1 MASKFKD
8 YFNLIKDAVS
18 EFSDD
23 NATKLSASL
32 AYYTIFAIGPL
43 LLVVITLLGV
53 FYKKAT
59 VTDRVFNQVS
69 NIVGKA
75 GAQELKSMLE
85 GISHQN
91 HSTLFGIVGVIV
103 LIFSATGIFT
113 EIQSSINYIWS
124 IKAKPKR
131 SWLKYITDR
140 LLSFSLIIGMG
151 FLLLVTLFINIIVD
165 LLTTRLQNF
174 LGNADIVLVK
184 GTNIA
189 LLFVIVIFLFSVI
202 YKVLPD
208 AKISW
213 RDALVGAGFTGILFL
228 IGKFVIGYYLGSST
242 SISTYGAA
250 ASLIILL
257 SWVYYSSLILY
268 FGAEFTK
275 VYAMKFG
282 KGILVYDT
290 AVYIVKRE
298 AKEIDEKVI
307 PSEVQVNTGEAA
319 PVKIKEKAS

>member
-8 YFNLIKDAVS
+8 YFNLIKDAGS

-59 VTDRVFNQVS
+59 VTDQVFNQVS
-69 NIVGKA
+69 NTVGKA

-91 HSTLFGIVGVIV
+91 HSTLFGVIGVIV

-151 FLLLVTLFINIIVD
+151 FLMLVTLYINIIID

-174 LGNADIVLVK
+174 LGN
-184 GTNIA
+184 
-189 LLFVIVIFLFSVI
+189 
-202 YKVLPD
+202 
-208 AKISW
+208 
-213 RDALVGAGFTGILFL
+213 
-228 IGKFVIGYYLGSST
+228 
-242 SISTYGAA
+242 
-250 ASLIILL
+250 
-257 SWVYYSSLILY
+257 
-268 FGAEFTK
+268 
-275 VYAMKFG
+275 
-282 KGILVYDT
+282 
-290 AVYIVKRE
+290 
-298 AKEIDEKVI
+298 
-307 PSEVQVNTGEAA
+307 
-319 PVKIKEKAS
+319 

>member
-1 MASKFKD
+1 MAFKLRE
-8 YFNLIKDAVS
+8 YFNLLKDAGN
-18 EFSDD
+18 EFLDD

-43 LLVVITLLGV
+43 LLVVITLLGI

-59 VTDRVFNQVS
+59 VTTQVFDQVS
-69 NIVGKA
+69 SIVGHS
-75 GAQELKSMLE
+75 GAQELKSMLD

-91 HSTLFGIVGVIV
+91 HTTLFGVIGVIV
-103 LIFSATGIFT
+103 LIFGATGIFT

-124 IKAKPKR
+124 IKTKPKR

-140 LLSFSLIIGMG
+140 LLSFSLIIGIG
-151 FLLLVTLFINIIVD
+151 FLMLVTLFVNVIVD

-174 LGNADIVLVK
+174 LGNADIILIK
-184 GTNIA
+184 GINIV

-213 RDALVGAGFTGILFL
+213 RDALVGASFTGILFL
-228 IGKFVIGYYLGSST
+228 IGKFLIGYYLGSST
-242 SISTYGAA
+242 MISTYGAA
-250 ASLIILL
+250 ASLILLL
-257 SWVYYSSLILY
+257 SWVYYSSIILY

-275 VYAMKFG
+275 VYAMKWG
-282 KGILVYDT
+282 KGIQVYDT
-290 AVYIVKRE
+290 AVYIEKRE
-298 AKEIDEKVI
+298 AKEVPNKVI
-307 PSEVQVNTGEAA
+307 PSEAQ
-319 PVKIKEKAS
+319 IKETTKPTTDR